1 MSMWTS
7 LCLVLA
13 LFAGS
18 WPQAS
23 SFLHAPAPC
32 PNFWAPIPDSQH
44 GQPRHQC
51 SSLWRLALRMRG
63 TARRQQGV
71 ADSSASSHATTG
83 HDMVSGGPEEQVVTR
98 GERKRGRGGGG
109 GGVGGCGGGGGRDRD
124 GGGGGGGSQ
133 NKVHSNAL
141 SSTSVLSFRNAPA
154 CSQFRVQF

>member
-1 MSMWTS
+1 
-7 LCLVLA
+7 
-13 LFAGS
+13 
-18 WPQAS
+18 
-23 SFLHAPAPC
+23 
-32 PNFWAPIPDSQH
+32 
-44 GQPRHQC
+44 
-51 SSLWRLALRMRG
+51 
-63 TARRQQGV
+63 
-71 ADSSASSHATTG
+71 
-83 HDMVSGGPEEQVVTR
+83 MVSGGPEEQVVTR